1 MDPSDRLD
9 SPTALSDHDRGLVIR
24 RRSSDTLMPREC
36 CRCRVRARLGS
47 RSRSRSNLS
56 HPDSVLVLG
65 FSFPFPRRLGRR
77 RSSCCCCRFFLL
89 PRRVIQIQR
98 LLVPRNGSERG
109 NPRGRVVGVVSLWD
123 WRTTREGLTGRRDGE
138 SAGGTTQGLGREGE
152 GTVPESTKTGQRRS
166 ELCAFPRVMHLVQS
180 DGVGSIRKTAWCSL
194 DLGAAVVLLL
204 PTEEEGLDVFERV
217 RVERCVES
225 ADGRLVSWDDRGIV
239 MLCVDLEQQDEWF
252 RCTGSSRVPVEKLV
266 STFWKWPTG
275 RKVWTYGGPLL

>member
-123 WRTTREGLTGRRDGE
+123 WRSTREGLTGRRDGE
-138 SAGGTTQGLGREGE
+138 SAGETAQGLGRGGE
-152 GTVPESTKTGQRRS
+152 GRER
-166 ELCAFPRVMHLVQS
+166 FPRGRRLVRDVRNFAPS
-180 DGVGSIRKTAWCSL
+180 HAPCSL
-194 DLGAAVVLLL
+194 YKAMGWEVSEKRRGAHSIS
-204 PTEEEGLDVFERV
+204 V
-217 RVERCVES
+217 R
-225 ADGRLVSWDDRGIV
+225 
-239 MLCVDLEQQDEWF
+239 Q
-252 RCTGSSRVPVEKLV
+252 
-266 STFWKWPTG
+266 
-275 RKVWTYGGPLL
+275 

>member
-123 WRTTREGLTGRRDGE
+123 WRSTREGLTGRRDGE
-138 SAGGTTQGLGREGE
+138 SAGETAQGE
-152 GTVPESTKTGQRRS
+152 GRGGNGSREDEDWSETFGTLRLPTHHAPCTKRWGGKYQKN
-166 ELCAFPRVMHLVQS
+166 
-180 DGVGSIRKTAWCSL
+180 G
-194 DLGAAVVLLL
+194 VVL
-204 PTEEEGLDVFERV
+204 TRS
-217 RVERCVES
+217 RC
-225 ADGRLVSWDDRGIV
+225 
-239 MLCVDLEQQDEWF
+239 
-252 RCTGSSRVPVEKLV
+252 GSSPFVAN
-266 STFWKWPTG
+266 
-275 RKVWTYGGPLL
+275 